1 LQRAG
6 RLFLPRRS
14 TCLYDGT
21 IDNAQIGEDAMMVRR
36 IGALFVLTAVFAA
49 PQVSMAQD
57 QPIRMVFPF
66 AAGGSGDALT
76 RLLAGKMQEGLRR
89 TVIVENRTGG
99 AGRIG
104 TVAVK
109 NAAPDGATLLL
120 TPIAPVAVYQHVYPN
135 LDYDPLKDFAP
146 ISQVATFDFAVAV
159 GAQVPAKT
167 LKELVAWVKA
177 DPARATFASPAAGAL
192 PHFFGVLFG
201 RAANLELRHAPYRGS
216 AAALPDLIAGHVPMM
231 FTTLS
236 DFVEHHKAGRVR
248 ILATSG
254 KARSPFV
261 EGVPTFREAGY
272 DIEGS
277 AWYGAFA
284 PAKTPKDIVDR
295 YSKIMASAVQAP
307 DVKGKLLNLGLQP
320 TGTTA
325 AEFAAIQKADSERWA
340 PAVKASGF
348 KPAQ

>member
-1 LQRAG
+1 ML
-6 RLFLPRRS
+6 
-14 TCLYDGT
+14 
-21 IDNAQIGEDAMMVRR
+21 VRR
-36 IGALFVLTAVFAA
+36 TVGLLALIAALAA
-49 PQVSMAQD
+49 PMPVLAQD
-57 QPIRMVFPF
+57 QPIRIVFPF

-76 RLLAGKMQEGLRR
+76 RLIAAKMQEGLRR
-89 TVIVENRTGG
+89 TVIVENRTGA

-109 NAAPDGATLLL
+109 NAAPDGNTLLL

-146 ISQVATFDFAVAV
+146 VSHVATFDFAIAV
-159 GAQVPAKT
+159 GAQIPAKT

-192 PHFFGVLFG
+192 PHFFGVLLG
-201 RAANLELRHAPYRGS
+201 RAAGLELRHAPYRGS

-236 DFVEHHKAGRVR
+236 DFVENHKAGRIR

-261 EGVPTFREAGY
+261 EGIPTFREAGY

-284 PAKTPKDIVDR
+284 PARTPKDIVDR
-295 YSKIMASAVQAP
+295 YSKIMAAAVQAP
-307 DVKGKLLNLGLQP
+307 DVKQKLLDFGLQP

-325 AEFAAIQKADSERWA
+325 AELAAIQKADSERWA

>member
-1 LQRAG
+1 V
-6 RLFLPRRS
+6 
-14 TCLYDGT
+14 T
-21 IDNAQIGEDAMMVRR
+21 ILAA
-36 IGALFVLTAVFAA
+36 FAA
-49 PQVSMAQD
+49 ALLWQTPAPAQD
-57 QPIRMVFPF
+57 QPIKIVFPF

-76 RLLAGKMQEGLRR
+76 RMIADGMHQSLGRA
-89 TVIVENRTGG
+89 VIVENRTGA

-109 NAAPDGATLLL
+109 NAAPDGNTLLI

-135 LDYDPLKDFAP
+135 LGYDPINDFAP
-146 ISQVATFDFAVAV
+146 ISQLTTFDFAVAV

-201 RAANLELRHAPYRGS
+201 SAAGLELRHAPYRGS

-236 DFVEHHKAGRVR
+236 DLLENHRAGRIR

-254 KARSPFV
+254 NARSPF
-261 EGVPTFREAGY
+261 A
-272 DIEGS
+272 EGS
-277 AWYGAFA
+277 RPSARRVTTSRAA
-284 PAKTPKDIVDR
+284 PGTGRSRRRARRRASSNATARSCRARSASQP
-295 YSKIMASAVQAP
+295 SKRSCSSSDCSRPAP
-307 DVKGKLLNLGLQP
+307 RPPNLPRSRRRIRRVG
-320 TGTTA
+320 
-325 AEFAAIQKADSERWA
+325 SRR
-340 PAVKASGF
+340 
-348 KPAQ
+348 